1 MGGNL
6 RMLDVLYHSLK
17 VLFRQK
23 TRTLLTLLGIV
34 VGTASVILI
43 NNISQ
48 CGRNALTGEID
59 ELGMGGLSVM
69 LKNSSASLAHKE
81 LQEIQ
86 SLSYVENAMPLMF
99 ESTDVYIHEERSPIY
114 LWGIDKSAKDVIHLE
129 LMDGRFFNTG
139 DVSSYAKTCLIDQKL
154 AVSAYGTDKVVGKK
168 LTINSGG
175 INERYQIIGVVK
187 TGSGLLENMMGD
199 YIPTFMY
206 IPYTTL
212 QDNLNTGNFSQIAV
226 RLKPDYDSE
235 EASDKL
241 LHTMERHTVTG
252 AYTVTNLAKQK
263 ENLGNIIGIFTLVL
277 TCVGIIS
284 LFVAGLSIMNVML
297 AAVTERTREIGIKKA
312 LGAPKR
318 MIVGEFLWEAVLIT
332 LIGSAVGIISGTLLS
347 WIGAGLLGLT
357 LVPRIDIMIGV
368 ILFSLGIGV
377 IFGIY
382 PAMKA
387 ARLRPVEALRTY

>member
-1 MGGNL
+1 
-6 RMLDVLYHSLK
+6 MLDVLYHSLK

-212 QDNLNTGNFSQIAV
+212 QDNLNTGNSSQIAV

-284 LFVAGLSIMNVML
+284 LFVA
-297 AAVTERTREIGIKKA
+297 
-312 LGAPKR
+312 
-318 MIVGEFLWEAVLIT
+318 
-332 LIGSAVGIISGTLLS
+332 
-347 WIGAGLLGLT
+347 
-357 LVPRIDIMIGV
+357 
-368 ILFSLGIGV
+368 
-377 IFGIY
+377 
-382 PAMKA
+382 
-387 ARLRPVEALRTY
+387 

>member
-1 MGGNL
+1 
-6 RMLDVLYHSLK
+6 MLDVLYHSLK

-187 TGSGLLENMMGD
+187 TGSGLLEN
-199 YIPTFMY
+199 I
-206 IPYTTL
+206 YTTL

>member
-1 MGGNL
+1 
-6 RMLDVLYHSLK
+6 MLDVLYHSLK

-226 RLKPDYDSE
+226 RLKPDCDSE

-357 LVPRIDIMIGV
+357 LVPRIDIMVGV

-387 ARLRPVEALRTY
+387 ARLRPVEALKTY

>member
-1 MGGNL
+1 
-6 RMLDVLYHSLK
+6 MLDVLYHSLK

-318 MIVGEFLWEAVLIT
+318 MIVREFLWEAVLIT
-332 LIGSAVGIISGTLLS
+332 LIGSTVGIISGTLLS

>member
-1 MGGNL
+1 
-6 RMLDVLYHSLK
+6 MLDVLYHSLK

-99 ESTDVYIHEERSPIY
+99 ESTDVYIHEERAPIY

-226 RLKPDYDSE
+226 RLKPDCDSE

>member
-1 MGGNL
+1 
-6 RMLDVLYHSLK
+6 MLDVLYHSLK

-226 RLKPDYDSE
+226 RLKPDCDSE

>member
-1 MGGNL
+1 
-6 RMLDVLYHSLK
+6 MLDVLYHSLK

-168 LTINSGG
+168 LTIKSRLLC
-175 INERYQIIGVVK
+175 IFPIRLCRII
-187 TGSGLLENMMGD
+187 
-199 YIPTFMY
+199 
-206 IPYTTL
+206 
-212 QDNLNTGNFSQIAV
+212 
-226 RLKPDYDSE
+226 
-235 EASDKL
+235 
-241 LHTMERHTVTG
+241 
-252 AYTVTNLAKQK
+252 
-263 ENLGNIIGIFTLVL
+263 
-277 TCVGIIS
+277 
-284 LFVAGLSIMNVML
+284 
-297 AAVTERTREIGIKKA
+297 
-312 LGAPKR
+312 
-318 MIVGEFLWEAVLIT
+318 
-332 LIGSAVGIISGTLLS
+332 
-347 WIGAGLLGLT
+347 
-357 LVPRIDIMIGV
+357 
-368 ILFSLGIGV
+368 
-377 IFGIY
+377 
-382 PAMKA
+382 
-387 ARLRPVEALRTY
+387 

>member
-1 MGGNL
+1 
-6 RMLDVLYHSLK
+6 MLDVLYHSLK

-263 ENLGNIIGIFTLVL
+263 ENLGNIIGIGLILLQRYTGLVKLDPATYYVSTVPAEFNLPLIIALNIATLL
-277 TCVGIIS
+277 ICV
-284 LFVAGLSIMNVML
+284 F
-297 AAVTERTREIGIKKA
+297 
-312 LGAPKR
+312 
-318 MIVGEFLWEAVLIT
+318 VLIGPSY
-332 LIGSAVGIISGTLLS
+332 LISHIH
-347 WIGAGLLGLT
+347 
-357 LVPRIDIMIGV
+357 
-368 ILFSLGIGV
+368 
-377 IFGIY
+377 
-382 PAMKA
+382 PAKSM
-387 ARLRPVEALRTY
+387 RYE

>member
-1 MGGNL
+1 
-6 RMLDVLYHSLK
+6 MLDVLYHSLK